1 MENDKNKLLHD
12 LGAVETEKGNG
23 YRENHIFSDRYNDRK
38 QQLIEETR
46 KRQSEKAHSTE
57 QNALAK

>member
-46 KRQSEKAHSTE
+46 NRQSEKAH
-57 QNALAK
+57 